1 MEWVRN
7 ESASFRQAL
16 IALVF
21 ILLLAVVVLAQ
32 GGPPQTDFPTL
43 ILWWLV
49 VVGVVLLA
57 LNFPLSTPL
66 SIGTDPRGLGVHW
79 PFRVRIIPWS
89 DIREVVA
96 SEVGGFTGLG
106 LRSPS
111 YKLIVNL
118 PEWRT
123 KAIGPLDAS
132 VVEFV
137 GTAIRAQ
144 GTLFKVLGRTKSS

>member
-7 ESASFRQAL
+7 ESAPFRQTL

-21 ILLLAVVVLAQ
+21 ILALAVVVLAQ
-32 GGPPQTDFPTL
+32 GGPPRTDLLTFM
-43 ILWWLV
+43 LWWLV
-49 VVGVVLLA
+49 VIGVGLVC
-57 LNFPLSTPL
+57 LNAPLSTPL

-89 DIREVVA
+89 DVREVVA
-96 SEVGGFTGLG
+96 SEIGVFTGLG

-111 YKLIVNL
+111 YKVLVNM

-123 KAIGPLDAS
+123 KTIGPLDAS
-132 VVEFV
+132 VMEVV
-137 GTAIRAQ
+137 GTAARAQ
-144 GTLFKVLGRTKSS
+144 GVPFKVLGRTKPS